1 MRKSKELPPPRIQGI
16 WTTLIFFQVSWFF
29 YVDRNK
35 EQIEE
40 NISKISVRCDSFG
53 AFLPH
58 HRSRMNMVDFQ
69 FDSKV
74 CNLKSG
80 GGLTQ
85 RGYNSFF
92 LVDCFKKSHH
102 LNKKL

>member
-74 CNLKSG
+74 CNLKSAG
-80 GGLTQ
+80 DSLKEATI
-85 RGYNSFF
+85 RFSWWTA
-92 LVDCFKKSHH
+92 LKSHII
-102 LNKKL
+102 